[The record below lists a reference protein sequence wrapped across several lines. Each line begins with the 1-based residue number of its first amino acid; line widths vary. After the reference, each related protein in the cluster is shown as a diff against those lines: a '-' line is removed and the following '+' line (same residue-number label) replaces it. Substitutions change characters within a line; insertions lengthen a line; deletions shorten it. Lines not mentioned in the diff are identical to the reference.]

1 MIAIFANIAEVPQLL
16 DSPSKTTIHAN
27 LQYLD
32 GLFGRSEPAAW
43 QSGVDSSDIKDLSSY
58 LVRRAGSGSDSR
70 GGSGMSPEATAA
82 LICGCP
88 ELSAIMGFLMYIVVP
103 AVGPVHCMT
112 EYPQQLSAPIPQPG
126 VRNCFPSLHFSWALL
141 MFAYARTRW
150 TTILASAFVGMTVLA
165 TLGLGEHYLAD
176 LIVPPFAALVVLLER
191 DRCLSRSSGL
201 ALAAVLLRPRSRVRP
216 MPSLCGQCEESLGFR
231 W

>member
-1 MIAIFANIAEVPQLL
+1 
-16 DSPSKTTIHAN
+16 
-27 LQYLD
+27 
-32 GLFGRSEPAAW
+32 
-43 QSGVDSSDIKDLSSY
+43 
-58 LVRRAGSGSDSR
+58 
-70 GGSGMSPEATAA
+70 
-82 LICGCP
+82 
-88 ELSAIMGFLMYIVVP
+88 MGFLMYIVVP

-176 LIVPPFAALVVLLER
+176 LIVALPFAALVVLLER

-201 ALAAVLLRPRSRVRP
+201 ALAAVLLLTVVACAP
-216 MPSLCGQCEESLGFR
+216 LCLLYVDSARNRLGFVGNR
-231 W
+231 FGVVCTGSQGKSALPSRTF